1 MDSNNSGGG
10 GWKVNLLPSQL
21 RHNLAVEIWE
31 DKYAVDY
38 ALLDTREEKI
48 NFLKE
53 ILGKNKGK
61 GLVAMRNPKKPYR
74 SLLLKNSIMQETNK
88 QMNQL
93 LKDRNHQNKFKKT
106 IVIQNQDLQ
115 NKSIMKKST
124 GRVNK
129 HNWYIF
135 GKNFLN

>member
-1 MDSNNSGGG
+1 MDRNNSGGD
-10 GWKVNLLPSQL
+10 GWKVKLLPSQI

-74 SLLLKNSIMQETNK
+74 SLLLKNLKMQETNK
-88 QMNQL
+88 QML
-93 LKDRNHQNKFKKT
+93 
-106 IVIQNQDLQ
+106 
-115 NKSIMKKST
+115 
-124 GRVNK
+124 
-129 HNWYIF
+129 
-135 GKNFLN
+135 